1 MKSPQ
6 LLRRIAH
13 KFEAYR
19 WWGSPQALSALPI
32 AEVLNDLYRI
42 DDPAIRNEAVKLFE
56 QALACSKVM
65 QMDPTNFAPVVTAAF
80 KRLVD
85 FLHAKGGDGPT
96 DDTLGSGPRER
107 IA

>member
-1 MKSPQ
+1 MKTPQ

-42 DDPAIRNEAVKLFE
+42 DDPTIRNEAVKLFE

-65 QMDPTNFAPVVTAAF
+65 QMDPANFAPVVTAAF

-85 FLHAKGGDGPT
+85 YLYAKGGDDS
-96 DDTLGSGPRER
+96 DDDAFDANTRQR
-107 IA
+107 MA